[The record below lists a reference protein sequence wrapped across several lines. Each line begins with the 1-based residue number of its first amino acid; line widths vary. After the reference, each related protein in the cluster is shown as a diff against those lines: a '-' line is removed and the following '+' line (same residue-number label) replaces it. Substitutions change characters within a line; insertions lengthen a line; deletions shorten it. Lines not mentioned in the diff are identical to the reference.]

1 MRIWLDFV
9 PIWEPWFS
17 WILEDQSFCKPS
29 MIVYNLLL
37 NLLKNV
43 KNLHIFCCWVLQ
55 LFSIL
60 KYKRGDSQITSGLT
74 TTHILPC
81 RPTACANNSCKP
93 VCWPCRLHSTGL
105 KIKSSCTFYFQVNC
119 IFLPSFRGDKNT
131 LLFVF
136 GAPCSI
142 RGNSFTHLKHKSMMS
157 NDVFSEI
164 SSNLQLT
171 IIFYV
176 KFFFFLNILV
186 GVFLS
191 RSNRKTIT
199 IEFLN

>member
-1 MRIWLDFV
+1 M
-9 PIWEPWFS
+9 
-17 WILEDQSFCKPS
+17 
-29 MIVYNLLL
+29 
-37 NLLKNV
+37 

-157 NDVFSEI
+157 NDVFFWDIKQFTTDHYI
-164 SSNLQLT
+164 SCKLKKKKHPSRC
-171 IIFYV
+171 
-176 KFFFFLNILV
+176 
-186 GVFLS
+186 VFI
-191 RSNRKTIT
+191 KK
-199 IEFLN
+199 